1 MAQKYE
7 DCKSHSSFKCS
18 LISGSNDVIK
28 TVSQFLF
35 LLPSQGS
42 DLCVCCLY
50 SLINSDFMVMRWK
63 QQLKSQILSRFRSHG
78 KRAIFPLLSKFYKIL
93 EIHPCLDWFTS
104 HVHPC
109 TNHPV
114 ARRPN
119 LRRPA
124 PVFYLLE
131 LMMEFPLNHMG

>member
-78 KRAIFPLLSKFYKIL
+78 KRAIFPFSQNSIKFLRFIPVWIGSRHTFILAQIILWPGDRTCVGRLLCSTF
-93 EIHPCLDWFTS
+93 WS
-104 HVHPC
+104 
-109 TNHPV
+109 
-114 ARRPN
+114 
-119 LRRPA
+119 
-124 PVFYLLE
+124 
-131 LMMEFPLNHMG
+131 